1 MQGLILL
8 TAMTATGG
16 LFGGGKTACAPRGH
30 QVGHHCAMRSACG
43 TAPMAAPVQ
52 YAPAPQALVAPTG
65 QQVYAAPVASV
76 SYNSFYSGGCATGNC
91 PRR

>member
-30 QVGHHCAMRSACG
+30 QIGHHRVVRSACG
-43 TAPMAAPVQ
+43 TARVAAPVQ
-52 YAPAPQALVAPTG
+52 YAPASQAPVAPTG
-65 QQVYAAPVASV
+65 QQVFAAPVATV
-76 SYNSFYSGGCATGNC
+76 SYNSFYSGGCATGTC